1 MATDQAEAKRGK
13 GAEENPGVS
22 FSTFLFLWTFPTNA
36 KRFRPYR
43 VSSLAM
49 AIDDS
54 TPYEQGVPAPDIG
67 AWTTIKLA
75 LKGTELEF
83 TTGPIG
89 RAIVLLA
96 IPMVLEMVMES
107 VFALTDAFFVSRLG
121 TDAVATVG
129 LTEAMIS
136 ILFAVAIGSG
146 VATTAMVA
154 RRVGEKDTDGAQLAA
169 AQSVVLGLLL
179 TVAVAGPGV
188 LFAKDLLR
196 LMGGTPDLVASGHGY
211 TRVLFGG
218 SATIMLLFL
227 LNAVFRG
234 AGDAAIA
241 MRVLWIANGVNIVL
255 DPCLIFGL
263 GPFPELGVTGAAV
276 ATTIGR
282 GTGVIIQFWILF
294 RGGSRIRVNQ
304 ADFVPRPSIIARLF
318 RLSVGGIL
326 QILIGTTSWVV
337 LVAIIGSFGPAAVA
351 GYTLAIRLI
360 IFAILPSWGLAN
372 AAATLVG
379 QNLGAGQPGRAEIS
393 VWRAG
398 IYNMVFL
405 LAVALAFIAAAGP
418 LIRIFSLETDVVR
431 YGVACL
437 RWVSIGYPFY
447 AWGMVMVQ
455 AFNGAG
461 DTYTPTVINFFC
473 YWIFQ
478 LPFAYLLAHAGGL
491 GPTGIFV
498 AITVAESL
506 IAVVGMLVFRRGRWK
521 HRIV

>member
-1 MATDQAEAKRGK
+1 M
-13 GAEENPGVS
+13 
-22 FSTFLFLWTFPTNA
+22 
-36 KRFRPYR
+36 
-43 VSSLAM
+43 
-49 AIDDS
+49 
-54 TPYEQGVPAPDIG
+54 G
-67 AWTTIKLA
+67 AWETIKLA
-75 LKGTELEF
+75 LSGKELEF
-83 TTGPIG
+83 TTGPVG
-89 RAIVLLA
+89 RAIILLA

-136 ILFAVAIGSG
+136 ILFAIAIGSG
-146 VATTAMVA
+146 MATTAMVA
-154 RRVGEKDTDGAQLAA
+154 RRIGEKNVSGARVAA
-169 AQSVVLGLLL
+169 AQSVLLGLAL
-179 TVAVAGPGV
+179 TLVVALPGV
-188 LFAKDLLR
+188 VFAKDLLR
-196 LMGGTPDLVASGHGY
+196 LMGGTPELIASGHGY

-241 MRVLWIANGVNIVL
+241 MRVLWIANGINIVL

-282 GTGVIIQFWILF
+282 GSGVAIQFWVLF
-294 RGGSRIRVNQ
+294 AGSSRIRVRW
-304 ADFVPRPSIIARLF
+304 ADFKPRLRIVLRLF

-326 QILIGTTSWVV
+326 QILIGTSSWVV
-337 LVAIIGSFGPAAVA
+337 LVAIIGGFGPAAVA

-379 QNLGAGQPGRAEIS
+379 QNLGAGQPDRAETS

-398 IYNMVFL
+398 VYNSLFL
-405 LAVALAFIAAAGP
+405 LGVAVVFIAGAGP
-418 LIRIFSLETDVVR
+418 LIRIFTTETEVVR
-431 YGVACL
+431 FGVACL

-461 DTYTPTVINFFC
+461 DTYTPTAINFFC
-473 YWIFQ
+473 YWVFQ
-478 LPFAYLLAHAGGL
+478 LPFAYLLAHPAGL
-491 GPTGIFV
+491 GPTGVFI

-521 HRIV
+521 LRQV

>member
-1 MATDQAEAKRGK
+1 VATED
-13 GAEENPGVS
+13 
-22 FSTFLFLWTFPTNA
+22 PTAAANG
-36 KRFRPYR
+36 
-43 VSSLAM
+43 S
-49 AIDDS
+49 
-54 TPYEQGVPAPDIG
+54 APSDLG
-67 AWTTIKLA
+67 AWATIKLA
-75 LKGTELEF
+75 LTGKELEF

-146 VATTAMVA
+146 MATTAMVA
-154 RRVGEKDTDGAQLAA
+154 RRIGEKDTARARVVA
-169 AQSVVLGLLL
+169 AQSILLGLLL
-179 TVAVAGPGV
+179 TVVVALPGV
-188 LFAKDLLR
+188 IFAKDLLR
-196 LMGGTPDLVASGHGY
+196 LMGGTPDLIASGHGY
-211 TRVLFGG
+211 TKVLFGG

-241 MRVLWIANGVNIVL
+241 MRVLWIANGINIVL

-276 ATTIGR
+276 ATTVGR
-282 GTGVIIQFWILF
+282 GVGVALQFWVLF
-294 RGGSRIRVNQ
+294 RGSSRIHVTWS
-304 ADFVPRPSIIARLF
+304 DFAPRLKIILRLF

-326 QILIGTTSWVV
+326 QILIATTSWVA
-337 LVAIIGSFGPAAVA
+337 LVAIIGRFGPAAVA

-360 IFAILPSWGLAN
+360 MFTILPAWGLAN

-379 QNLGAGQPGRAEIS
+379 QNLGANQPERAETS

-398 IYNMVFL
+398 IYNMFFL
-405 LAVALAFIAAAGP
+405 LAVAVVFIAGATP
-418 LIRIFSLETDVVR
+418 LIRIFSVEADVVR

-447 AWGMVMVQ
+447 AWGMVMEQ

-461 DTYTPTVINFFC
+461 DTYTPTVINLFS
-473 YWIFQ
+473 YWVFQ
-478 LPFAYLLAHAGGL
+478 LPFAYLMAHSAGF
-491 GPTGIFV
+491 GPTGVFV
-498 AITVAESL
+498 AITAAESL
-506 IAVVGMLVFRRGRWK
+506 LAVIALVVFRRGRWK
-521 HRIV
+521 LREV

>member
-1 MATDQAEAKRGK
+1 VIVTPEV
-13 GAEENPGVS
+13 P
-22 FSTFLFLWTFPTNA
+22 
-36 KRFRPYR
+36 
-43 VSSLAM
+43 
-49 AIDDS
+49 IS
-54 TPYEQGVPAPDIG
+54 TPNDEISTPTG
-67 AWTTIKLA
+67 AWATIKLA
-75 LKGTELEF
+75 LTGRELEF
-83 TTGPIG
+83 TSGPIG

-146 VATTAMVA
+146 MATTAMVS
-154 RRVGEKDTDGAQLAA
+154 RRIGEKNAAGARVAA
-169 AQSVVLGLLL
+169 AQSILLGLIL
-179 TVAVAGPGV
+179 TLVVALPGV

-196 LMGGTPDLVASGHGY
+196 LMGGTPELIASGHAY

-241 MRVLWIANGVNIVL
+241 MRVLWIANAINIAL

-282 GTGVIIQFWILF
+282 GTGVAIQFWILF
-294 RGGSRIRVNQ
+294 RGSSRIRVGWP
-304 ADFVPRPSIIARLF
+304 DFVPRLWIILRLF

-326 QILIGTTSWVV
+326 QILIGTSSWVV
-337 LVAIIGSFGPAAVA
+337 LVAIIGGFGPTAVA

-379 QNLGAGQPGRAEIS
+379 QNLGANQPDRAEVS

-398 IYNMVFL
+398 VYNMGFL
-405 LAVALAFIAAAGP
+405 LGVAVVFIVTAGP
-418 LIRIFSLETDVVR
+418 LIRIFSVEPEVVR
-431 YGVACL
+431 HGISCL

-461 DTYTPTVINFFC
+461 DTYTPTIINFFC

-478 LPFAYLLAHAGGL
+478 LLLAFLLAYGTGL
-491 GPTGIFV
+491 GPTGVFI

-506 IAVVGMLVFRRGRWK
+506 IAVVAVLVFRRGRWK
-521 HRIV
+521 LREV

>member
-1 MATDQAEAKRGK
+1 MATEDPTTTSSV
-13 GAEENPGVS
+13 EN
-22 FSTFLFLWTFPTNA
+22 
-36 KRFRPYR
+36 
-43 VSSLAM
+43 
-49 AIDDS
+49 
-54 TPYEQGVPAPDIG
+54 APETG
-67 AWTTIKLA
+67 AWATIKLA
-75 LKGTELEF
+75 LTGKELEF
-83 TTGPIG
+83 TSGPID

-121 TDAVATVG
+121 TNAVATIG
-129 LTEAMIS
+129 LTEAMITV
-136 ILFAVAIGSG
+136 IFAVAIGSAM
-146 VATTAMVA
+146 ATTAMVA
-154 RRVGEKDTDGAQLAA
+154 RRIGEGDRVGAGVAA
-169 AQSVVLGLLL
+169 AQSVLLGLALAL
-179 TVAVAGPGV
+179 TVALPGV
-188 LFAKDLLR
+188 LFAEDLLR
-196 LMGGTPDLVASGHGY
+196 LMGGTPELVASGHGY

-218 SATIMLLFL
+218 SATIMLIFL

-241 MRVLWIANGVNIVL
+241 MRVLWIANGINIVL

-282 GTGVIIQFWILF
+282 GTGVLIQIWVLF
-294 RGGSRIRVNQ
+294 RGGSRIRVRWP
-304 ADFVPRPSIIARLF
+304 DFAPRPRIILRLF
-318 RLSVGGIL
+318 RVM
-326 QILIGTTSWVV
+326 
-337 LVAIIGSFGPAAVA
+337 LVWIIGGFGPAAVA

-360 IFAILPSWGLAN
+360 VFAILPSWGLAN

-379 QNLGAGQPGRAEIS
+379 QNLGANQPDRAETS

-398 IYNMVFL
+398 IYNMGFL
-405 LAVALAFIAAAGP
+405 LGVAVVFIAAAEP
-418 LIRIFSLETDVVR
+418 LIRIFSIEPDVVR
-431 YGVACL
+431 FGVTCL

-478 LPFAYLLAHAGGL
+478 LPIAYLLAYRTGL
-491 GPTGIFV
+491 GPTGVFI
-498 AITVAESL
+498 AITAAESL
-506 IAVVGMLVFRRGRWK
+506 IAVVGVLVFRRGWWK
-521 HRIV
+521 LREV